1 VNRIEFLTSL
11 QDVIAEFQR
20 HLLEPSI
27 EKEIA
32 PLLHKCCSGFLDSS
46 FDIGV
51 LEEESLQESA
61 ILMEPS
67 SSDVSYDAI
76 VKARLGLET
85 IRLWKQL
92 CQPYQTSMSSFQAIN
107 AVVQNFELTLK
118 SEIQSISDLD
128 TFSVPG
134 TADNI
139 LFVFIIF
146 LIPHFCLFHI
156 NYDLHHLAYSHTQHI
171 YPHPTATVVLYFD
184 HIEHETPSDHV
195 ENQKRC
201 VFLTGV
207 PYCRVYGSAWVFTE

>member
-92 CQPYQTSMSSFQAIN
+92 CQPYQTSISSFQAIN

-134 TADNI
+134 TADI
-139 LFVFIIF
+139 LRQ
-146 LIPHFCLFHI
+146 
-156 NYDLHHLAYSHTQHI
+156 DE
-171 YPHPTATVVLYFD
+171 ATVVLYFD